1 MCFFFWSYRIISQAS
16 HNFRPLYI
24 SPKQILGHNIKQVVS
39 LTARLYNLYT
49 ARDQRGKWWTGLP
62 FSSSRVFFNSVT
74 TSYVTLTK
82 FFNLFSNSPC
92 AILGLIIPYVRV
104 ECKLIARGFYAQ
116 TSKQYALSKKITFL
130 LKQQLLYWLQKN
142 LVYISN
148 FPVYQS
154 SWSDTSILCTFSVCL
169 HSRNFIPPIFDTF
182 THVLISYR
190 LLFLVTSTE
199 KIRPSMLWG
208 GKMGRK
214 VWSNNPCTHT
224 KRISLGWMNE
234 GWNERHM
241 NTKRRLSKTVLAT
254 GLFMSRIW
262 YLQAIK
268 SKAGISRI
276 SFTPL
281 THPLPFCSH
290 KTSPECAT
298 GNQAKTIQEKHILI
312 LATQLP
318 LGSLNTLPSK
328 CFHTP
333 SYPRALDR
341 LSLIG
346 KLIPQLISVW
356 HCYSNQPKL
365 VQCPTG
371 ANWVLIQVPSTSLCY
386 VAWSDKPQSLYPLG
400 RTDFQSGLKNN
411 PFSPYPVS
419 LHINTESKHPKISFE
434 VVPESDTVP
443 QYDVM
448 GGLLSLCQNACSLA
462 VWKTIWGI

>member
-49 ARDQRGKWWTGLP
+49 ARDQGGKWWTGLP

-142 LVYISN
+142 LVYIFN

-190 LLFLVTSTE
+190 YYFWWQALKKSGLLCSGE
-199 KIRPSMLWG
+199 
-208 GKMGRK
+208 
-214 VWSNNPCTHT
+214 
-224 KRISLGWMNE
+224 
-234 GWNERHM
+234 ERWEE
-241 NTKRRLSKTVLAT
+241 RYGAT
-254 GLFMSRIW
+254 
-262 YLQAIK
+262 
-268 SKAGISRI
+268 
-276 SFTPL
+276 
-281 THPLPFCSH
+281 
-290 KTSPECAT
+290 
-298 GNQAKTIQEKHILI
+298 I
-312 LATQLP
+312 LAHTQKEYLWAEWMKD
-318 LGSLNTLPSK
+318 GMK
-328 CFHTP
+328 GIWI
-333 SYPRALDR
+333 RR
-341 LSLIG
+341 G
-346 KLIPQLISVW
+346 
-356 HCYSNQPKL
+356 
-365 VQCPTG
+365 
-371 ANWVLIQVPSTSLCY
+371 
-386 VAWSDKPQSLYPLG
+386 
-400 RTDFQSGLKNN
+400 DFQRQ
-411 PFSPYPVS
+411 F
-419 LHINTESKHPKISFE
+419 
-434 VVPESDTVP
+434 
-443 QYDVM
+443 
-448 GGLLSLCQNACSLA
+448 
-462 VWKTIWGI
+462 